1 MKKFI
6 CLFFLPLA
14 LSGCASILSSFSSRM
29 ADDLADAI
37 LNSNDIETVRE
48 AIPAYLLLMDGLLN
62 SSPNNVELLFAAA
75 RLNSSYSIYTDATRA
90 KVLNQKGFD
99 LAMRAVCV
107 SRSVLCDAHSSKFEE
122 FIERIEGLKPKDIE
136 ITYLLSMSWV
146 SWIQVN
152 SDDWNAIAQ
161 LGRVKA
167 LLKKLLDLDE
177 TWDAGG
183 PHLYMGAL
191 ETLLPAAMGGRPEK
205 GKYHLERAIS
215 LSEGKYLMAKVVYAE
230 QYARLVFDKDLHD
243 RLLRQVIDSDP
254 IVEGMTLTNLL
265 APERAKI
272 LLRESDDYF

>member
-6 CLFFLPLA
+6 CLFLLPLA
-14 LSGCASILSSFSSRM
+14 LGGCASILSSFSSRM
-29 ADDLADAI
+29 GDDLADAI
-37 LNSNDIETVRE
+37 LNSNDIETVGE

-62 SSPNNVELLFAAA
+62 SSPNSVELLFAAA
-75 RLNSSYSIYTDATRA
+75 RLNSSYSIYTDAARA

-107 SRSVLCDAHSSKFEE
+107 SRSVLCDSHSSKFEE

-136 ITYLLSMSWV
+136 VAYQLSVSWV

-167 LLKKLLDLDE
+167 LLMKLLELDE

-254 IVEGMTLTNLL
+254 IVDGMTLTNLL
-265 APERAKI
+265 AQERAKI
-272 LLRESDDYF
+272 LLGESDDYF